1 MLCTMNYPIL
11 TIFQQMSSISLLRFV
26 NFIAKNLDRKM
37 ILAPFKSGDT
47 FMKDPIP
54 KSLESFVVYKF
65 VFLDRNT

>member
-1 MLCTMNYPIL
+1 MNYPIL

>member
-1 MLCTMNYPIL
+1 
-11 TIFQQMSSISLLRFV
+11 MSSISLLRFV